1 VPVAG
6 EYDAAIPFHVRGE
19 TMQFLRLA
27 GGLGRGATGVGLM
40 AAFAAAQET
49 TRVSVSS
56 SGAEGRN
63 GADAPAISDDGN
75 FVAFVS
81 YSTNLVSGDTNGVSD
96 AFVHDRSTGTTERV
110 SVSSSGAQADADT
123 NVGSLPA
130 FSADGNLVAFSSW
143 ASTLVP
149 GDTNTHCDIFVHD
162 RSSLVTERVSV
173 NPSGGD
179 ANGDSFDQSF
189 SADGQLVAFA
199 SYASNLVYRDTNV
212 TYDVFVRDRSSG
224 TTERVSLDSSGNE
237 GDFDSW
243 TPTISADGRLV
254 AFWSSAT
261 NLVPGDT
268 NALGDIFV
276 HDRTSGVT
284 ERVSVDSS
292 GVQSNGANLFSSIS
306 ADGRFVVFSSFASNL
321 VAGDTNNKVD
331 VFVHDRTTGS
341 TERVSVS
348 SAGAQGKYDSGSF
361 GCAISADGEIASFD
375 SGADNFVQGDTN
387 GMYDVFIHDRST
399 GLTQRASVSSSGHQ
413 GNDSSQVPAV
423 SSNGLTV
430 AFVSLAS
437 NLASSDGNRAND
449 VFVHE
454 FCSQDAT
461 WSNYGAGF
469 PGTNG
474 VPSFTSRQNPVL
486 GSSLTLDLA
495 NSYANPTAG
504 LLFVGFQQTKLHSG
518 WGGDLLVV
526 PTLTVPL
533 SIPGAG
539 ASVTGD
545 IPSDS
550 TLCGV
555 AVDLQVI
562 EVDPGAAKGVS
573 FTAGLELVL
582 GR

>member
-1 VPVAG
+1 MLRGRDAGDGTAARRRAELRRLPVPVAG

-63 GADAPAISDDGN
+63 GADAPAISDDGS

-123 NVGSLPA
+123 NDGSLPA

-331 VFVHDRTTGS
+331 VFVHHRATGS
-341 TERVSVS
+341 TVRASVRTNGNQGNGDS
-348 SAGAQGKYDSGSF
+348 FLWGA
-361 GCAISADGEIASFD
+361 SADGTVVAFTS
-375 SGADNFVQGDTN
+375 SANHLVTGDTN
-387 GMYDVFIHDRST
+387 G
-399 GLTQRASVSSSGHQ
+399 VS
-413 GNDSSQVPAV
+413 
-423 SSNGLTV
+423 
-430 AFVSLAS
+430 
-437 NLASSDGNRAND
+437 D

-454 FCSQDAT
+454 LCSTDAS
-461 WSNYGAGF
+461 WSNYGAGY

-474 VPSFTSRQNPVL
+474 VPAFTAQQNPAFGATVA
-486 GSSLTLDLA
+486 LDLA
-495 NSYANPTAG
+495 NSSGVPTAG
-504 LLFVGFQQTKLHSG
+504 LLFVGFQRTSVHSG

-526 PTLTVPL
+526 PALVVPI
-533 SIPGAG
+533 SFSYGGDTFSGVIPNDW
-539 ASVTGD
+539 S
-545 IPSDS
+545 
-550 TLCGV
+550 LCGV
-555 AVDLQVI
+555 TVDLQAI
-562 EVDPGAAKGVS
+562 EGDAGATKGVS
-573 FTAGLELVL
+573 FTPGLELVL
-582 GR
+582 GK